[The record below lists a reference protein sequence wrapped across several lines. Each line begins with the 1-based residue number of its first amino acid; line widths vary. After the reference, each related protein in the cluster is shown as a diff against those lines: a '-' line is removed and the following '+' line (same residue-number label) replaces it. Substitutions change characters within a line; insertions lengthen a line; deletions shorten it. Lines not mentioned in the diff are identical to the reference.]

1 MQSRF
6 KTNVESDLWPDS
18 AYWDRLSL
26 STLFFSPLSSCLGSK
41 VLPSVLATPHA
52 MLDLTSLTRDQ
63 THTSCNESMVPSSD
77 LTHSFKV
84 RLKLNTSW
92 PLPSAPEGW
101 VSQSLFWDPAVPRQH
116 GLVLLYPS
124 LSVSL
129 TIMVSSLK
137 AKSMC
142 FSPHALRTPA
152 QSLGSRK
159 RVVSIY

>member
-41 VLPSVLATPHA
+41 VLPFVLATSHA
-52 MLDLTSLTRDQ
+52 MWDLSSLTRDQ

-101 VSQSLFWDPAVPRQH
+101 VSQSLFWDPACPQTAWTSSVI
-116 GLVLLYPS
+116 S
-124 LSVSL
+124 ISISVSHNNGEL
-129 TIMVSSLK
+129 FEGKEYVFFTSCPQDPSTEPGI
-137 AKSMC
+137 
-142 FSPHALRTPA
+142 
-152 QSLGSRK
+152 
-159 RVVSIY
+159 